1 MINLRETEIRNESLE
16 IVVETY
22 RVANLITDSSKQSL
36 RTQLV
41 DCAFM
46 VSSSI
51 AKAFIALQN
60 DDFEADLAQAL
71 AGIDIL
77 LEYLHQIESEKLLDL
92 GECQPLRIILGSE
105 KQELQQLLA
114 ASQTN
119 NAYTLSPKLEKACI

>member
-36 RTQLV
+36 RTKLV
-41 DCAFM
+41 DGAFM
-46 VSSSI
+46 VSASI

-60 DDFEADLAQAL
+60 DQFEADLADAL
-71 AGIDIL
+71 EGIDSL
-77 LEYLHQIESEKLLDL
+77 LESLNNIESESLIDFE
-92 GECQPLRIILGSE
+92 ECQPLRIILGSE
-105 KQELQQLLA
+105 QQELQQLLA

-119 NAYTLSPKLEKACI
+119 NAYTISPKLEKACI

>member
-41 DCAFM
+41 DRAFM

-92 GECQPLRIILGSE
+92 VECQPLRIILGSE
-105 KQELQQLLA
+105 QQELQQLLA
-114 ASQTN
+114 SSQSN
-119 NAYTLSPKLEKACI
+119 NSYTLSPKLEKACI

>member
-60 DDFEADLAQAL
+60 DDFETDLAQAL

-77 LEYLHQIESEKLLDL
+77 LEYLHQIEYEKLLDL

-119 NAYTLSPKLEKACI
+119 NSYTISPKLEKACI

>member
-41 DCAFM
+41 DHAFM

-60 DDFEADLAQAL
+60 DEFEAGLAQAL

-92 GECQPLRIILGSE
+92 VECQPLRIILGSE
-105 KQELQQLLA
+105 QQELQQLLA
-114 ASQTN
+114 ASQSN
-119 NAYTLSPKLEKACI
+119 NSYTLSPKLEKACI

>member
-77 LEYLHQIESEKLLDL
+77 LEYLHQIEYEKLLDL

-119 NAYTLSPKLEKACI
+119 NSYTISPKLEKACI

>member
-41 DCAFM
+41 DRAFM

-60 DDFEADLAQAL
+60 DEFEADLAQAL

-105 KQELQQLLA
+105 QQELQQLLA

-119 NAYTLSPKLEKACI
+119 NSYNLSPKLEKACI

>member
-36 RTQLV
+36 RTKLV
-41 DCAFM
+41 DAAFM
-46 VSSSI
+46 VSASI

-60 DDFEADLAQAL
+60 DQFEADIAHAL
-71 AGIDIL
+71 KEIDSL
-77 LEYLHQIESEKLLDL
+77 LESLHKIEAESLLDVE
-92 GECQPLRIILGSE
+92 ECQPLRIILGSE
-105 KQELQQLLA
+105 QQELWQLLA

-119 NAYTLSPKLEKACI
+119 NSFTLSPKLEKACI

>member
-41 DCAFM
+41 DRAFM

-92 GECQPLRIILGSE
+92 VECQPLRIILGSE
-105 KQELQQLLA
+105 QQELQQLLA
-114 ASQTN
+114 ASQSN
-119 NAYTLSPKLEKACI
+119 NSYTLSPKLEKACI

>member
-16 IVVETY
+16 IVIETY
-22 RVANLITDSSKQSL
+22 RVANLITDSSRQSL

-41 DCAFM
+41 DGAFM

-60 DDFEADLAQAL
+60 DDFEADLGHAL
-71 AGIDIL
+71 TGID
-77 LEYLHQIESEKLLDL
+77 SLLDSL
-92 GECQPLRIILGSE
+92 QEIEAELLLDAIECQPLRIILGSE
-105 KQELQQLLA
+105 QQELQQLLA

-119 NAYTLSPKLEKACI
+119 NSYTLSPKLEKACI

>member
-41 DCAFM
+41 DDAFM

-60 DDFEADLAQAL
+60 DDFETDLAHAL
-71 AGIDIL
+71 KGIDSL
-77 LEYLHQIESEKLLDL
+77 LESLQKVESESLLDL

-105 KQELQQLLA
+105 QQELQQLLA

-119 NAYTLSPKLEKACI
+119 SSYTLSPKLEKVCI

>member
-22 RVANLITDSSKQSL
+22 RVANLITDSTKQPL
-36 RTQLV
+36 RTKLV
-41 DCAFM
+41 DGAFM
-46 VSSSI
+46 VSASI

-60 DDFEADLAQAL
+60 DEFEAELAHAL
-71 AGIDIL
+71 RGIDSL
-77 LEYLHQIESEKLLDL
+77 LESLNNIESESLIDFE
-92 GECQPLRIILGSE
+92 ECQPLRIILGSE
-105 KQELQQLLA
+105 QQELQQLLA